1 MDNNKNNILAILG
14 AIISVPYDLSLFYP
28 LIQYHRQKIR
38 AEQIPIRMYISFFI
52 TSTIVSA
59 RNIFFV
65 NVNNTSARNAV
76 FDDNGTD
83 TNFIIF
89 TTVAS
94 VSLAIIFISTMW
106 LFWIKFRNR
115 NYKTQILILFSLL
128 ITNFVLMIDIF
139 LIMRFLKK
147 LQETEVN
154 TIGITVFQI
163 VTTIVILINTIV
175 PFPFDNFTQC
185 DYKKVPFI
193 TVITGIFDN
202 IGWIVIT
209 ITIFSNESIPGTTIF
224 SHIDIL
230 SFIANGGSLF
240 LNIVHVLFYIYW
252 KYKNDKK
259 IDYTIVTEIK

>member
-1 MDNNKNNILAILG
+1 MDNMENVKFIFAILG
-14 AIISVPYDLSLFYP
+14 AVISVPYDLSLFFP
-28 LIQYHRQKIR
+28 LIQYQRQKIR
-38 AEQIPIRMYISFFI
+38 AEQIPTRMYLSFLI

-59 RNIFFV
+59 RNVIFVDKKNDRNFFMFV
-65 NVNNTSARNAV
+65 
-76 FDDNGTD
+76 
-83 TNFIIF
+83 
-89 TTVAS
+89 TVAS
-94 VSLAIIFISTMW
+94 VSLTITFTSTMW

-115 NYKTQILILFSLL
+115 NCKTQFLILSSLL
-128 ITNFVLMIDIF
+128 ITNLLLMIDV
-139 LIMRFLKK
+139 LIIVWVL
-147 LQETEVN
+147 N
-154 TIGITVFQI
+154 SHPNSIGIMVFQI

-185 DYKKVPFI
+185 DYKKVPLV

-209 ITIFSNESIPGTTIF
+209 FTKFDSEQDNTPKIIMGTLNNEETFGF
-224 SHIDIL
+224 V
-230 SFIANGGSLF
+230 ANGGSLL